1 MMVSR
6 YFSRKIAHST
16 MRKYPLRSASF
27 SAMGVAASP
36 GKSVMAAEAAVEA
49 AVSSSTV
56 SCFLSS
62 DSMACEKVWGWL
74 IFCATGKNETSARVS
89 SSAAAAIFLLTS
101 LFMGFSLLGID
112 STIIRAGRKMSS
124 AGCGK
129 KWERHPRAGVRDVRP
144 LYLSGGCKVSV
155 YRPIQQKMGAALLPL
170 PFFAASR
177 A

>member
-74 IFCATGKNETSARVS
+74 IFCATGKNETSARAS
-89 SSAAAAIFLLTS
+89 SSAAAASFLLTS

-129 KWERHPRAGVRDVRP
+129 KWER
-144 LYLSGGCKVSV
+144 
-155 YRPIQQKMGAALLPL
+155 Q
-170 PFFAASR
+170 
-177 A
+177 